1 MSPFVQITRQ
11 PEAADTGRQFTPE
24 EMAQGSKTV
33 SGAGASSGKGGADAR
48 TSGATPARACEN
60 VGERVPQGLSA
71 EVVSL
76 LNEQAFAHG
85 EVCTERKV
93 CQSFSEILLRH
104 SNLCCV
110 LTFLRG
116 DEDPPAVCTSFT
128 HEHIDGDAALRLGA
142 LLAAEVLRTGREL
155 SFGVEEG
162 AGAEGETAASA
173 REFCVRAGLEAA
185 AAVPITAGGKPSGVL
200 LVGAKEAGRLREAIG
215 GVRCVGQAVVI
226 ALGNARRSAA
236 MNEQHRRIESLVEE
250 LRSRTAELEGANLE
264 LQRVGR
270 YRSLFLAR
278 MSHELRTPLT
288 SILGF
293 AEILIDQ
300 EDLTGTQRR
309 FCGKIQS
316 SGFQLQA
323 SLNQLVDLSRLEAG
337 HTELFLHE
345 FSLRETLR
353 ESCAAVSRLAQKQDV
368 RLECTTAPEVSS
380 IVSDE
385 GKLRQVLYNFLA
397 FAIGRSPSGGAVN
410 VNVVAAEGARLRIEI
425 NDGGEPLQD
434 PARLFEPVDI
444 DAPNERGTNMNEL
457 GLVIAHRLL
466 DVLGGS
472 VTLHDLQ
479 PTGLSLHLNLPSRPT
494 EK

>member
-1 MSPFVQITRQ
+1 VYSER
-11 PEAADTGRQFTPE
+11 EC
-24 EMAQGSKTV
+24 
-33 SGAGASSGKGGADAR
+33 GGAEV
-48 TSGATPARACEN
+48 S
-60 VGERVPQGLSA
+60 QGLLQGMVS
-71 EVVSL
+71 EVVGL
-76 LNEQAFAHG
+76 LNEQAFAQG
-85 EVCTERKV
+85 RACTEQEVCE
-93 CQSFSEILLRH
+93 SFSEILLRH
-104 SNLCCV
+104 WSLCCV
-110 LTFLRG
+110 TTFLR
-116 DEDPPAVCTSFT
+116 EDGGGLVRRAAFT
-128 HEHIDGDAALRLGA
+128 HPHLDAEAARAVGEALAEEVSRTGEEFVVGLDESVDKGDAGA
-142 LLAAEVLRTGREL
+142 LLE
-155 SFGVEEG
+155 
-162 AGAEGETAASA
+162 
-173 REFCVRAGLEAA
+173 RAGLEAGVG
-185 AAVPITAGGKPSGVL
+185 VPISASGALAGVL
-200 LVGAKEAGRLREAIG
+200 VVAARDASRLRAALG
-215 GVRCVGQAVVI
+215 GVRCIGQTVVI

-236 MNEQHRRIESLVEE
+236 MDEQHGRIESLVEE
-250 LRSRTAELEGANLE
+250 LRSRTAELESANLE

-293 AEILIDQ
+293 AEILLDQ
-300 EDLTGTQRR
+300 EDLSEKQRR

-353 ESCAAVSRLAQKQDV
+353 ESCAAVSRLAQKQSV
-368 RLECTTAPEVSS
+368 TLECATAQEVGG

-410 VNVVAAEGARLRIEI
+410 VNAVPAEGGGLRIEI
-425 NDGGEPLQD
+425 TDSGAPLED

-472 VTLHDLQ
+472 VTLHDLE
-479 PTGLSLHLNLPSRPT
+479 PTGLSVHLNLPTCPK

>member
-1 MSPFVQITRQ
+1 
-11 PEAADTGRQFTPE
+11 
-24 EMAQGSKTV
+24 MAQKSKTA
-33 SGAGASSGKGGADAR
+33 SGVTASGVGDSAATHTTGTGASPTCGGAAY
-48 TSGATPARACEN
+48 E
-60 VGERVPQGLSA
+60 PQGLSS

-76 LNEQAFAHG
+76 LNEQAFATG
-85 EVCTERKV
+85 EARTEREVCE
-93 CQSFSEILLRH
+93 SFSEILLRH
-104 SNLCCV
+104 WNLCCV
-110 LTFLRG
+110 AAFLRDNG
-116 DEDPPAVCTSFT
+116 GGLAACTSFT
-128 HEHIDGDAALRLGA
+128 HEHLDDSAARRIGEA
-142 LLAAEVLRTGREL
+142 MAAEVLRSGEEFRVGAWEETGDAAAAAEPLKEGDVVIEL
-155 SFGVEEG
+155 RSLFE
-162 AGAEGETAASA
+162 
-173 REFCVRAGLEAA
+173 RAGLKAGV
-185 AAVPITAGGKPSGVL
+185 AVPICASGVL
-200 LVGAKEAGRLREAIG
+200 AGVLVVASKDAGGLREAVG

-236 MNEQHRRIESLVEE
+236 MNIQRRRIESLVEA
-250 LRSRTAELEGANLE
+250 LRHRTAELEGANRE

-300 EDLTGTQRR
+300 EDLTETQRR

-316 SGFQLQA
+316 SGFQLQS

-337 HTELFLHE
+337 QTELFLHE

-353 ESCAAVSRLAQKQDV
+353 ESCVAVSRLAQKQEV
-368 RLECTTAPEVSS
+368 RLDCTTAPEVGS

-397 FAIGRSPSGGAVN
+397 FAIGRSPSGGSVTVN
-410 VNVVAAEGARLRIEI
+410 TVLFEGERLRIEI
-425 NDGGEPLQD
+425 NDEGEPLED

-457 GLVIAHRLL
+457 GLVIAYRLL

-472 VTLHDLQ
+472 VTLQDLK
-479 PTGLSLHLNLPSRPT
+479 PSGLSVHLNLPARPT
-494 EK
+494 ET

>member
-1 MSPFVQITRQ
+1 MARGTV
-11 PEAADTGRQFTPE
+11 ADAPG
-24 EMAQGSKTV
+24 
-33 SGAGASSGKGGADAR
+33 GGAA
-48 TSGATPARACEN
+48 GLPH
-60 VGERVPQGLSA
+60 GLSA

-76 LNEQAFAHG
+76 LSEQAFAQG
-85 EVCTERKV
+85 DAYTEREVCE
-93 CQSFSEILLRH
+93 SFSQVLLRH
-104 SNLCCV
+104 WDLCCV
-110 LTFLRG
+110 AFFLRG
-116 DEDPPAVCTSFT
+116 ADSALAPCISHT
-128 HEHIDGDAALRLGA
+128 HGHIDEEAARLVCEA
-142 LLAAEVLRTGREL
+142 LAAEVARTGAEARAGAGSETPR
-155 SFGVEEG
+155 GG
-162 AGAEGETAASA
+162 AGADSEVRGLLG
-173 REFCVRAGLEAA
+173 RAGLEAA
-185 AAVPITAGGKPSGVL
+185 TAVPIRASDGLAGVL
-200 LVGAKEAGRLREAIG
+200 VVASKEAGRLRAASE
-215 GVRCVGQAVVI
+215 GVHRVAQAVVI
-226 ALGNARRSAA
+226 ALGNARRGAA
-236 MNEQHRRIESLVEE
+236 MSEQRRRIESLVAE
-250 LRSRTAELEGANLE
+250 LRSRTAELESANLE

-293 AEILIDQ
+293 AEILLDH
-300 EDLTGTQRR
+300 EALSEKQRR

-316 SGFQLQA
+316 SGFQLQS

-337 HTELFLHE
+337 QTELFLHD

-368 RLECTTAPEVSS
+368 TLDCTTDPEVGG

-397 FAIGRSPSGGAVN
+397 FAIGRSPAGASVN
-410 VNVVAAEGARLRIEI
+410 VRAVPAGGGRLRIEI
-425 NDGGEPLQD
+425 TDGGEPLQD

-466 DVLGGS
+466 DALGGS
-472 VTLHDLQ
+472 VALHDLR
-479 PTGLSLHLNLPSRPT
+479 PTGLSVHLNLPACPT

>member
-1 MSPFVQITRQ
+1 M
-11 PEAADTGRQFTPE
+11 
-24 EMAQGSKTV
+24 V
-33 SGAGASSGKGGADAR
+33 S
-48 TSGATPARACEN
+48 
-60 VGERVPQGLSA
+60 

-76 LNEQAFAHG
+76 LNEQAFARG
-85 EVCTERKV
+85 RACTEQEVCE
-93 CQSFSEILLRH
+93 SFSEILLRH
-104 SNLCCV
+104 WNLCCV
-110 LTFLRG
+110 TTFLREEGGGIVSRAAFTHPHLDSKAAHAVGQALAEEVSRTGEEFLVGLGENGEGG
-116 DEDPPAVCTSFT
+116 DEAT
-128 HEHIDGDAALRLGA
+128 GAKA
-142 LLAAEVLRTGREL
+142 LLT
-155 SFGVEEG
+155 
-162 AGAEGETAASA
+162 
-173 REFCVRAGLEAA
+173 RAGLEAGVG
-185 AAVPITAGGKPSGVL
+185 VPISVSGALAGV
-200 LVGAKEAGRLREAIG
+200 VVVAARDAARLRSALG
-215 GVRCVGQAVVI
+215 GVRCVGQTVVI

-236 MNEQHRRIESLVEE
+236 MDEQHGRIESLVEE
-250 LRSRTAELEGANLE
+250 LRSRTAELESANLE

-293 AEILIDQ
+293 AEILLDQ
-300 EDLTGTQRR
+300 EDLSETQQR

-337 HTELFLHE
+337 QTELFLHE

-353 ESCAAVSRLAQKQDV
+353 ESCAAVSRLAQKQSV
-368 RLECTTAPEVSS
+368 TLECTTAPEVGG

-397 FAIGRSPSGGAVN
+397 FAIGRSPGGGSVN
-410 VNVVAAEGARLRIEI
+410 VNAVPSEGGGLRIEI
-425 NDGGEPLQD
+425 TDSGAPLED

-472 VTLHDLQ
+472 VTLHDLE
-479 PTGLSLHLNLPSRPT
+479 PTGLSVHLNLPTCPT

>member
-1 MSPFVQITRQ
+1 MVQR
-11 PEAADTGRQFTPE
+11 AKTGSGVH
-24 EMAQGSKTV
+24 AQTS
-33 SGAGASSGKGGADAR
+33 SEGAGVYKGRECGGAEV
-48 TSGATPARACEN
+48 S
-60 VGERVPQGLSA
+60 QGHLQGMVS

-76 LNEQAFAHG
+76 LNEQAFARG
-85 EVCTERKV
+85 RACTEQEVCE
-93 CQSFSEILLRH
+93 SFSEILLRH
-104 SNLCCV
+104 WSLCCV
-110 LTFLRG
+110 TTFLREEG
-116 DEDPPAVCTSFT
+116 GGLAPRASFT
-128 HEHIDGDAALRLGA
+128 HPHLDAETARSVGQALAEEVSRTGEEFVVGLSENGEEGGASSGAGA
-142 LLAAEVLRTGREL
+142 LLE
-155 SFGVEEG
+155 
-162 AGAEGETAASA
+162 
-173 REFCVRAGLEAA
+173 RAGLEAGV
-185 AAVPITAGGKPSGVL
+185 AVPISASGALAGVL
-200 LVGAKEAGRLREAIG
+200 VVAARDAARLRAALG
-215 GVRCVGQAVVI
+215 GVRCVGQTVVI

-236 MNEQHRRIESLVEE
+236 MDEQHGRIESLVEE
-250 LRSRTAELEGANLE
+250 LRSRTAELESANLE

-293 AEILIDQ
+293 AEILLDQ
-300 EDLTGTQRR
+300 EDLSEKQRR

-353 ESCAAVSRLAQKQDV
+353 ESCAAVSRLAQKQSV
-368 RLECTTAPEVSS
+368 TLECATAPEVGG

-397 FAIGRSPSGGAVN
+397 FAIGRSPSDSAVN
-410 VNVVAAEGARLRIEI
+410 VNAVPAEGGGLRIEI
-425 NDGGEPLQD
+425 TDGGEPLED

-472 VTLHDLQ
+472 VTLHDLE
-479 PTGLSLHLNLPSRPT
+479 PTGLCVHLNLPVCPT
-494 EK
+494 EM